1 MSVKI
6 LQIDTPYRRIV
17 LLALAAILVVIMY
30 YFAKWDLANMA
41 STSSDMVEIADL
53 TTRLAP
59 ADPQT
64 HYAAAVLYEKTFLP
78 DDLARSM
85 TEYEKAAALAPH
97 NFLYWLELGKARER
111 SGDIELAERTL
122 RRTLELAPNYA
133 AVQWPLGNVLLREGK
148 TEEGFAEIRKALAG
162 DPKYAAP
169 AVNAAAQI
177 FDGNTAEIKNAI
189 GDDPNVNAALVGW
202 LSQRNK
208 LDEAINI
215 WDSLPVDDRRSTL
228 KQSGDTLFNQLV
240 AAKKFS
246 LAAKVF
252 AGDPV
257 NVPRG
262 LIANGDFESP
272 IKAEGAS
279 IFEWKIA
286 DGLQPQIAISPSQ
299 KHGGNYSIWLTFD
312 SRLTSEFRQISQTVV
327 VEPGRTYSFEAFY
340 KQELT
345 GAGAVRW
352 EILDA
357 ADGKLLAE
365 TENAANTAGW
375 EPLKAKFTGPQNS
388 DAVIVRLAL
397 VNCVSSVCPMSGK
410 VWFDDISLKAQ

>member
-1 MSVKI
+1 
-6 LQIDTPYRRIV
+6 V
-17 LLALAAILVVIMY
+17 LLTLAAIMVVVMY

-162 DPKYAAP
+162 NPKYAAP

-177 FDGNTAEIKNAI
+177 FDGDAAEIKNAI

-202 LSQRNK
+202 LSQRNQ
-208 LDEAINI
+208 LDEAMSI
-215 WDSLPVDDRRSTL
+215 WDSLPADDRRTTL
-228 KQSGDTLFNQLV
+228 KQNGDALFNQLV

-252 AGDPV
+252 AGDPA
-257 NVPRG
+257 NIPRG
-262 LIANGDFESP
+262 IIANGDFESP

-286 DGLQPQIAISPSQ
+286 DGPQPQIAISPSQ
-299 KHGGNYSIWLTFD
+299 KHGGSYSIWLTFD
-312 SRLTSEFRQISQTVV
+312 SRLTSEFRQISQTVI
-327 VEPGRTYSFEAFY
+327 VEPGRPYSFEAFY
-340 KQELT
+340 KQELN

-357 ADGKLLAE
+357 ADGKQLAV
-365 TENAANTAGW
+365 TENAANTTGW
-375 EPLKAKFTGPQNS
+375 EPLKTKFTVPQNS
-388 DAVIVRLAL
+388 DAVVVRLAL

-410 VWFDDISLKAQ
+410 IWFDDVSLKAQ

>member
-6 LQIDTPYRRIV
+6 LQINTPYRRIA
-17 LLALAAILVVIMY
+17 LLALAAIMVVVMY

-97 NFLYWLELGKARER
+97 NFLYWLELGKSRER

-122 RRTLELAPNYA
+122 RRTLDLAPNYA

-148 TEEGFAEIRKALAG
+148 TDEGFAEIRKALAG
-162 DPKYAAP
+162 NPKYAAP

-177 FDGNTAEIKNAI
+177 FDGNVSEIKKAI

-202 LSQRNK
+202 LSQRDQ
-208 LDEAINI
+208 LDEAMNI
-215 WDSLPVDDRRSTL
+215 WDSLPADDRRNSL
-228 KQSGDTLFNQLV
+228 KQNGETLFNQLV

-252 AGDPV
+252 ADDPASV
-257 NVPRG
+257 LSGVV
-262 LIANGDFESP
+262 ANGDFESP

-286 DGLQPQIAISPSQ
+286 DGSQPQIVISPSQ
-299 KHGGNYSIWLTFD
+299 KHGGNYSLWLTFD
-312 SRLTSEFRQISQTVV
+312 TRLTSEFRQISQTVV
-327 VEPGRTYSFEAFY
+327 VERGRTYSFEAFY
-340 KQELT
+340 KQELN
-345 GAGAVRW
+345 GAGALRW

-357 ADGKLLAE
+357 ADNKPLAV
-365 TENAANTAGW
+365 TDNAANTAGW
-375 EPLKAKFTGPQNS
+375 LPLRARFTVPQGS
-388 DAVIVRLAL
+388 DAVVVRLAM